1 MTQRDRLLQQIEDF
15 RKKHGMSER
24 AFSIAATGNPKFLSR
39 FRQGVSTLRSI
50 ETVEG
55 FLKKEVEV
63 VTQ

>member
-15 RKKHGMSER
+15 RSSREMSER

-39 FRQGVSTLRSI
+39 FRQGISTLRSI
-50 ETVEG
+50 EAVENY
-55 FLKKEVEV
+55 LKNEMEQ